1 MIVIA
6 NLVGVDKMSAL
17 FGNYGKRRA
26 QIVKGQGTVVED
38 SVGKKYLDFTSGIA
52 VVSLGHAHP
61 AIVKAIHDQSKKLWH
76 ISNLFDIPGQEK
88 VAQKL
93 IADTHFS
100 YAFFC
105 NSGAEANEAAIKL
118 ARKHTGKNHI
128 ITFEKSFHGRTFGA
142 MSATGQGNVHNG
154 FGPLVEKFTILPFN
168 DVAALEA
175 TIDDSVAAI
184 MLEMIQGEGGVN
196 SVLPEFAA
204 AIVKVCDDKGILLI
218 IDEVQTGIGRTGTRY
233 AYEQTILKPNIVTLA
248 KGLGG
253 GFPVGG
259 MLGTAELYDAFSP
272 GTHGTTFGGNPLA
285 MSVAETVLNH
295 VFEPAFLQNVQE
307 QSSYFVKQLKEN
319 LPSTYTVQGQG
330 LLLGIGCGDTEVAS
344 YIAAA
349 EENGLLLVG
358 AGPNVIR
365 LLPPLTVSKEE
376 IDEAIA
382 ILKTILL

>member
-1 MIVIA
+1 
-6 NLVGVDKMSAL
+6 MSAL
-17 FGNYGKRRA
+17 FENYGKRRA

-38 SVGKKYLDFTSGIA
+38 ASGKKYLDFTSGIA

-61 AIVKAIHDQSKKLWH
+61 AIVKAIQEQSEKLWH

-93 IADTHFS
+93 VADTHLK

-118 ARKHTGKNHI
+118 ARKHTGKHHI

-142 MSATGQGNVHNG
+142 MSATGQGKVHNG
-154 FGPLVEKFTILPFN
+154 FGPLVDKFTTLPFN

-175 TIDDSVAAI
+175 TVDDSVAAI

-196 SVLPEFAA
+196 SVTPEFAA
-204 AIVKVCDDKGILLI
+204 AIAKICEDKGVLLI
-218 IDEVQTGIGRTGTRY
+218 VDEVQTGIGRTGTRY
-233 AYEQTILKPNIVTLA
+233 AYEQTVLQPNIVTLA

-253 GFPVGG
+253 GFPVGA
-259 MLGTAELYDAFSP
+259 MLGTTEFYDTFGP

-285 MSVAETVLNH
+285 MHVAQTVIDY
-295 VFEPAFLQNVQE
+295 VFEPSFLENVQNL
-307 QSSYFVKQLKEN
+307 SSYFMKQLQAN
-319 LPSTYTVQGQG
+319 LPTSYTVQGQG
-330 LLLGIGCGDTEVAS
+330 LLLGIGCGDAEVAP
-344 YIAAA
+344 YITAA
-349 EENGLLLVG
+349 EEKGLLLVG

-365 LLPPLTVSKEE
+365 LLPPLTVTKAE
-376 IDEAIA
+376 IDEAVQ